1 MQYLGTTLEKNKKR
15 KGLHL
20 YFLMKASM
28 RPNSYRILAAC
39 ILVSCTSSAY
49 SQESEKLHQ
58 RANAAMCANC
68 HGSEGRTVEKSA
80 VPALAGLPRE
90 YFIQQMQAYKDGSR
104 KATVMHQISK
114 GFSDAQIAS
123 MADYFS
129 LQAR

>member
-1 MQYLGTTLEKNKKR
+1 MRSFFSSPEKLFFTL
-15 KGLHL
+15 
-20 YFLMKASM
+20 FLTAWVLQA
-28 RPNSYRILAAC
+28 NA
-39 ILVSCTSSAY
+39 
-49 SQESEKLHQ
+49 QESEKLHQ

-68 HGSEGRTVEKSA
+68 HGSEGRTVDKSA
-80 VPALAGLPRE
+80 VPALAGLHRE

-129 LQAR
+129 AQPR